1 MEQKGLAAG
10 FGGVWLSLALGI
22 KGSLEIEFDDY
33 DEVAS
38 HPMMEP
44 FLLTFAQLKEQ
55 GGLGEEEEELC
66 DPEAVQDIQTKKKTE
81 WANLLLE
88 ILKNHKGGVEV
99 TAAIPKLLAARATI
113 ETDDLSK
120 LLHMAVL
127 GSLYKEVRRG
137 YEWEVEN

>member
-1 MEQKGLAAG
+1 MEQKAIAAG

-22 KGSLEIEFDDY
+22 KGSLELEFDDY

-55 GGLGEEEEELC
+55 GGFGDEEEELC
-66 DPEAVQDIQTKKKTE
+66 DPEAVQDFQTKKKTE

-99 TAAIPKLLAARATI
+99 TAAMPKLFAARAYI

-120 LLHMAVL
+120 LLHMGFL
-127 GSLYKEVRRG
+127 GTLYKEVRQS
-137 YEWEVEN
+137 YEWEVQN